1 MKIQALGAS
10 TDHPDLDTPA
20 DEEETCTYNSGYITQ
35 NVFVCYT
42 CLQRDSTVMAG
53 MCEECSNSCHVGHDI
68 RDIGKKKQFKCDC
81 GTRKYPDIC
90 CNLLPDKT
98 DNTDNHY
105 TQNFKLQYCT
115 CGKSDDG
122 ELMLQC
128 YVCTEWFHHQCLGI
142 PNVED
147 ETEEYEFICNGC
159 ILRQFS
165 FLNKYPPESTAAN
178 TSKHDED
185 DVDILGVEAQ
195 PKQNV
200 DEELDI
206 LSSDGKL
213 PELGKIVA
221 GGRFLPEEWHNRLR
235 GEDRELLPQDE
246 AGRTEEPPAPT
257 NENRSR
263 ENAPIIL
270 RAPTM
275 NTQQQPKLEKEESLD
290 IDIDAEILKAK
301 NEGNRDKA
309 RNLVYKKF
317 LAAILKQSNLNRRV
331 TITEEDVKQA
341 IRRQGSEV
349 IVSPTPPPSQN
360 SQING
365 DENDSNNL
373 KKSNSINGHSAT
385 SNNEE
390 NISLNSHD
398 KVTGKRKLEINSE
411 EEEEKE
417 ERAEKHQKVD
427 PETTVLIEDEEDVSI
442 VD

>member
-1 MKIQALGAS
+1 
-10 TDHPDLDTPA
+10 
-20 DEEETCTYNSGYITQ
+20 
-35 NVFVCYT
+35 
-42 CLQRDSTVMAG
+42 
-53 MCEECSNSCHVGHDI
+53 
-68 RDIGKKKQFKCDC
+68 
-81 GTRKYPDIC
+81 
-90 CNLLPDKT
+90 
-98 DNTDNHY
+98 
-105 TQNFKLQYCT
+105 
-115 CGKSDDG
+115 
-122 ELMLQC
+122 
-128 YVCTEWFHHQCLGI
+128 
-142 PNVED
+142 
-147 ETEEYEFICNGC
+147 
-159 ILRQFS
+159 
-165 FLNKYPPESTAAN
+165 
-178 TSKHDED
+178 
-185 DVDILGVEAQ
+185 
-195 PKQNV
+195 
-200 DEELDI
+200 
-206 LSSDGKL
+206 
-213 PELGKIVA
+213 
-221 GGRFLPEEWHNRLR
+221 
-235 GEDRELLPQDE
+235 
-246 AGRTEEPPAPT
+246 
-257 NENRSR
+257 
-263 ENAPIIL
+263 
-270 RAPTM
+270 M